1 MRFKEGNHVR
11 IIKREVSST
20 DVKNGTFYRYF
31 CGLAGVVDR
40 IYDKE
45 ICVRV
50 DPESLPEDILKR
62 HLDIQ
67 ESIRQKWL
75 NGLSGEARNKLRPEE
90 KRFELAYTIL
100 VQSTDLESVKPG
112 EAKPVAIKSMRPLNP
127 PKTAPEQA
135 ETPQKLVAEKAGKPA
150 RKAAAKPAPPEKV
163 TAKEEPGKPLTS
175 ADLEAAELA
184 FLKEREKALKRK
196 K

>member
-11 IIKREVSST
+11 IIKREVSSA

-127 PKTAPEQA
+127 PKTAPEQT
-135 ETPQKLVAEKAGKPA
+135 ETSQKAGKPA
-150 RKAAAKPAPPEKV
+150 RKAAAKPAPPEEV
-163 TAKEEPGKPLTS
+163 TAKGEPGKPLTS
-175 ADLEAAELA
+175 ADLEAAEMKHLE
-184 FLKEREKALKRK
+184 ERAKALKGK
-196 K
+196 KKPSVF